1 MHRNAFKLS
10 AVRPTITSGGDTSVL
25 MSKATL
31 TNPHKRLNFLMREA
45 SVIFIAFAE
54 RTRNITDILREKKM
68 YLTEKKVMTIS
79 PKQFISLSLYI
90 HAIQQITTIKIKNN
104 CYVFTVKQ
112 GTQNVSRKFMDIEK
126 FFMTL
131 LKDSKIF

>member
-1 MHRNAFKLS
+1 
-10 AVRPTITSGGDTSVL
+10 
-25 MSKATL
+25 
-31 TNPHKRLNFLMREA
+31 
-45 SVIFIAFAE
+45 
-54 RTRNITDILREKKM
+54 
-68 YLTEKKVMTIS
+68 MTIS

-112 GTQNVSRKFMDIEK
+112 GTHNVSRKFMDIEK